1 MAHPQWSDA
10 FKANPETGF
19 TPKNILDPRKPD
31 EKKRVWALQKELVAL
46 GYPAEY
52 DPIKKRA
59 WTADECRQVKGGH
72 LTAVGTVRTKIDGS
86 PLEANPDTMDML
98 SVYAGLR
105 NAGKIPAPGMTEM
118 QVRDLYKAALEE
130 FKTPKIVGPV
140 VTPAE
145 RAVLATPATIS
156 PVLANPRQSESFVG
170 IPYEKWHRGK
180 LLGRAK
186 SLGVPCKPSMTR
198 AVLIPLIREAERGAN
213 APTDGQPPTS

>member
-1 MAHPQWSDA
+1 MGHPQWSDA

-19 TPKNILDPRKPD
+19 TAKNILDPRKAD

-72 LTAVGTVRTKIDGS
+72 LTAVGTTRTKIDGS
-86 PLEANPDTMDML
+86 PLESNPDTMDML

-105 NAGKIPAPGMTEM
+105 NAGKIPAPGMTEA
-118 QVRDLYKAALEE
+118 QVRQLYKATLEE

-145 RAVLATPATIS
+145 RVALTPKPLS
-156 PVLANPRQSESFVG
+156 PVLADTTQSEAAVG

-186 SLGVPCKPSMTR
+186 SLGIKCKPSMTR
-198 AVLIPLIREAERGAN
+198 EVLVPLIREAERGAN
-213 APTDGQPPTS
+213 ASTDGQPRTS